1 MVYSVINFVNAHLG
15 TKSKNTSPFQKREPQ
30 TFYPSD
36 TTIPLKIVGTGMYVP
51 PKVETAAE
59 VATRIGRS
67 EDWVVSHAGVKYR
80 HVAEEPMEV
89 MAAKAARQALGDV
102 TPDLIINASLT
113 PRQLI
118 PDSSVFIQ
126 RELGLTG
133 IPSFSIHA
141 TCLSFM
147 VALHTSANLLASGM
161 YRRILI
167 VSSEAGTISRNFNE
181 PESAALIGD
190 GAAAAVVE
198 APTEGETSK
207 LLGWKMTTFPEGAEL
222 TEIRGAGI
230 LNHPN
235 CADTR
240 PEDNLFYM
248 NGPGIYKLA
257 MRKLIATL
265 DRLFQQ
271 VGIKRE
277 DIDLVIPHQASGRGL
292 KLVPRLGFPED
303 RIINIV
309 SDYGNC
315 IAASIPMALA
325 HAQATG
331 RLRRGDRVL
340 LLGTGAGLSI
350 AAAIIQW

>member
-1 MVYSVINFVNAHLG
+1 MVNSLFNLG
-15 TKSKNTSPFQKREPQ
+15 STYLKTKFENTFQFQKNDSQ
-30 TFYPSD
+30 IYP
-36 TTIPLKIVGTGMYVP
+36 TNNKNLPLKIVGMGMYVP

-59 VATRIGRS
+59 VAIRINRS
-67 EDWVVSHAGVKYR
+67 EDWVISNAGVKYR
-80 HVAEEPMEV
+80 HVAEEAMEV

-102 TPDLIINASLT
+102 PPDLIINASLT

-118 PDSSVFIQ
+118 PDTSVFIQ

-141 TCLSFM
+141 TCLSFL
-147 VALHTSANLLASGM
+147 VALHTSANLLASGA

-167 VSSEAGTISRNFNE
+167 VSSEAGTICRNFNE

-190 GAAAAVVE
+190 GAAAAVLE
-198 APTEGETSK
+198 ASSDGESSQI
-207 LLGWKMTTFPEGAEL
+207 LGWKMITFPEGAEL
-222 TEIRGAGI
+222 TEIRGCGL

-235 CADTR
+235 CANTR

-248 NGPGIYKLA
+248 NGPGVYKLA

-265 DRLFQQ
+265 NQLFEQ
-271 VGIKRE
+271 VGIRRE

-292 KLVPRLGFPED
+292 MLVPRLGFPED

-325 HAQATG
+325 HAQATE